1 MGACYSETRTKC
13 FDNYENMQSP
23 TNRNNISLNITSE
36 IVENKMPDITSEIV
50 ENKMPDITSEILE
63 NKMPD
68 ITSEIVENKLT
79 NIEPI
84 ENYIPNIDDEFEII
98 N

>member
-36 IVENKMPDITSEIV
+36 IVENKMSDITSEIV
-50 ENKMPDITSEILE
+50 E

-84 ENYIPNIDDEFEII
+84 ENYIHNIDDEFEII